1 MADLTV
7 DGAGLQN
14 LVSMLRAFA
23 DDMHE
28 ATSSLGSAQAN
39 GLGHRELESASDHF
53 AGEWAYGIGQ
63 LRDASSTVAKQLDDG
78 IRCYGECDGGHEKR
92 RYHESYTKP
101 SSDKINDLE
110 ISSSADW
117 AKITSGSFA

>member
-14 LVSMLRAFA
+14 LVSMLRSFA

-28 ATSSLGSAQAN
+28 ATSSLGSTQAS
-39 GLGHRELESASDHF
+39 GLGHRKLESAADHF

-63 LRDASSTVAKQLDDG
+63 LRDASTTVAKQLDDG
-78 IRCYGECDGGHEKR
+78 IRVYGECDAQ
-92 RYHESYTKP
+92 
-101 SSDKINDLE
+101 L
-110 ISSSADW
+110 ADELRK
-117 AKITSGSFA
+117 AMKTS